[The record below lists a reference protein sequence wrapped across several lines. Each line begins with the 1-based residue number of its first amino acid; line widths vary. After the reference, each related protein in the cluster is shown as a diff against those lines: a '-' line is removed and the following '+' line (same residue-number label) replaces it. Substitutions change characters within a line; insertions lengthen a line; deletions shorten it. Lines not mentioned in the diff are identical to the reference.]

1 MTHQYKTMDGCSAVS
16 HIAYRVNEVAAIYP
30 ITPSSPMAELADQ
43 FAAEKQRNIWGDVP
57 NIIEMQSEAGA
68 AGATHGSLQTG
79 ALTTTFTAS
88 QGLLLMIPNMY
99 KIAGELTSTVFHVAA
114 RSLATGALSIFG
126 DHQDVM
132 ACNQT
137 GFAMLASSSVQ
148 QAHDNALIA
157 QVATLASR
165 VPFIHFFDGFRTSH
179 EVNKIDVMSD
189 DIIREMINNDDVIAH
204 RKRGLAPERAFIRG
218 TAQNPDIYFQ
228 GREAVNPY
236 YQAVPNIVNDAMV
249 KFAQLTDR
257 EYQPFSYY
265 GDPEATSVMVIMGS
279 GAQTAHLTVDELNK
293 NGKSVGLIEVHLYR
307 PFAVDYFTNVLPE
320 SCHHLIVMDRCKTP
334 GAVAEPL
341 YTDVMSALVE
351 QCSVGKRICLPKMTG
366 GRYGLSSKQFT
377 PAMVKA
383 AFDNAIAEK
392 PISQFTVGI
401 NDDVSFTS
409 LAIDNNYTLE
419 PDNTVRAVIYGWG
432 SDGSVGATKS
442 TIKIIGAKDNKFV
455 QGYYDYDSKKAGSR
469 TVSHLR
475 FGDAPI
481 EAPWMIEQASF
492 VGINQFNFLT
502 KFDCLVNAEKG
513 ATVLLNSPYDAEH
526 VWEHL
531 PLTVQ
536 QQIIDKEL
544 SLYVLDAMKV
554 AAETNMGRR
563 INTIMQTGFFM
574 LANVFEQ
581 QEAIEQIKHS
591 IEVAYSR
598 KGQAVVEMNWNA
610 VDHAVSATQKVT
622 IPATATSNVEVKS
635 TIGDDQPQFL
645 QKVTKEVMAM
655 RGDLIPVS
663 EIPCDGTFP
672 SGTTRF
678 DKHRQA
684 VNVPSWDPELCIQC
698 GNCSFICPHA
708 TIRSKIYNKDEL
720 AAAPENFKY
729 TDVSARG
736 FPDTAYTIQVYAED
750 CMGCTLCVDACPAH
764 SATDS
769 NRKALQ
775 MVPAAEQWDEQAPN
789 VEFFESLPQLPINQV
804 DYSTVKGVQFLPPHF
819 QFPASCASCGET
831 AVLKVI
837 SQLFGERLMIA
848 NATGCSSI
856 YGGNMPTTPW
866 TQGKN
871 GYGPAWSNSLFEDNA
886 EFGLGY
892 RISVDHQKDMASRL
906 IKELESEIGHELVQ
920 AVLTAEQSTEQACLE
935 QRERVETIREKL
947 IGHPKSA
954 ELDSVIDTLVERSIW
969 IVGGDGW
976 AYDIGSGGLD
986 HALGSSRNINV
997 LVMDTEVYSN
1007 TGGQA
1012 SKATPLA
1019 ATAKF
1024 AAGGKPTFRKELG
1037 LQAISYGNVYVAQ
1050 ICLNANPQQALQAL
1064 REAEAYDG
1072 PSLILSYSPCIAHG
1086 FDMTQARQQAKKAV
1100 YSGHWPLYRYNP
1112 MLKEQGE
1119 NPFTLDS
1126 LRPTISKAEFMQQ
1139 ESRFNQLFKTN
1150 PEHAV
1155 ELFDRAQAV
1164 ALKKWSVFEEM
1175 AETDAAWFEPEL
1187 SSVVP
1192 AKNN

>member
-16 HIAYRVNEVAAIYP
+16 HIAYRTNEVAAIYP

-43 FAAEKQRNIWGDVP
+43 FATEKQVNIWGDIP
-57 NIIEMQSEAGA
+57 NIIEMQSEGGA

-99 KIAGELTSTVFHVAA
+99 KIAGELTATVFHVAA

-157 QVATLASR
+157 QVSTLGSR
-165 VPFIHFFDGFRTSH
+165 VPFLHFFDGFRTSH
-179 EVNKIDVMSD
+179 EVNKIDVMAD
-189 DIIREMINNDDVIAH
+189 DIIRQMINDDDVIAH
-204 RKRGLAPERAFIRG
+204 RQRGLSPERAFIRG

-236 YQAVPNIVNDAMV
+236 YKAIPQIVKQAMD
-249 KFAQLTDR
+249 KFALLTGR
-257 EYQPFSYY
+257 EYKLFNYY
-265 GDPEATSVMVIMGS
+265 GDPSATSVMIIMGS
-279 GAQTAHLTVDELNK
+279 GAQTVRLTVDDLNAK
-293 NGKSVGLIEVHLYR
+293 GAHIGVIEVHLYR
-307 PFAVDYFTNVLPE
+307 PFAVDFFTDVLPKT
-320 SCHHLIVMDRCKTP
+320 CQHLIVMDRCKTP

-351 QCSVGKRICLPKMTG
+351 QCSTGQRAQLPKMTG

-383 AFDNAIAEK
+383 AFDNAVSDS

-401 NDDVSFTS
+401 NDDVSLTS
-409 LAIDNNYTLE
+409 LAIDSQYTLE
-419 PDNTVRAVIYGWG
+419 PANTVRAIIYGWG
-432 SDGSVGATKS
+432 SDGTVGASKS
-442 TIKIIGAKDNKFV
+442 TIKIIGGLDGKFV

-475 FGDAPI
+475 FGDQPI
-481 EAPWMIEQASF
+481 EAPWMIESASF
-492 VGINQFNFLT
+492 IGINQFNFLT
-502 KFDCLVNAEKG
+502 KFDCLQHAEQG
-513 ATVLLNSPYDAEH
+513 AKVLLNSPYDAEH
-526 VWEHL
+526 VWQHL
-531 PLTVQ
+531 PQIVQ
-536 QQIIDKEL
+536 QQLITKQL
-544 SLYVLDAMKV
+544 SLYVLNAMQV

-574 LANVFEQ
+574 LTDILPQ
-581 QEAIEQIKHS
+581 QDAITQIKHS
-591 IEVAYSR
+591 IEVAYAR
-598 KGQAVVEMNWNA
+598 KGQAVIEMNWNA
-610 VDHAVSATQKVT
+610 VDQAVSAMEQVM
-622 IPATATSNVEVKS
+622 IPETATSLISMKE
-635 TIGDDQPQFL
+635 TITQAESSFL
-645 QKVTKEVMAM
+645 QNVTKEVMAM

-663 EIPCDGTFP
+663 QVPCDGTFP

-684 VNVPSWDPELCIQC
+684 VSVPVWNPELCIQC

-708 TIRSKIYNKDEL
+708 TIRSKIYTKDAL
-720 AAAPENFKY
+720 AEAPEGFKY
-729 TDVSARG
+729 TDVIARG

-769 NRKALQ
+769 SRKALQ
-775 MVPAAEQWDEQAPN
+775 MVPAAEQWHQQAPN

-804 DYSTVKGVQFLPPHF
+804 DYSTVKGVQFLPPLF
-819 QFPASCASCGET
+819 QFPASCAGCGET

-866 TQGKN
+866 TSGEN

-892 RISVDHQKDMASRL
+892 RISVDHQQQVARRL
-906 IKELESEIGHELVQ
+906 LMELADIIGPKFTQE
-920 AVLTAEQSTEQACLE
+920 VLNAKQTTEQECRD
-935 QRERVETIREKL
+935 QRQRIDKVRQYVK
-947 IGHPKSA
+947 GNPKA
-954 ELDSVIDTLVERSIW
+954 AALNSVIDAMVKRSIW

-986 HALGSSRNINV
+986 HALGTSRNINI

-1012 SKATPLA
+1012 SKATPYA

-1024 AAGGKPTFRKELG
+1024 AAGGKQTFRKELG

-1086 FDMTQARQQAKKAV
+1086 FDMTKARKQAKNAV

-1112 MLKEQGE
+1112 SLKDHGV

-1126 LRPTISKAEFMQQ
+1126 LRPTITKAEFMKA
-1139 ESRFNQLFKTN
+1139 ENRFSHLYKIN
-1150 PEHAV
+1150 PEHA
-1155 ELFDRAQAV
+1155 EAMFTQAQTI

-1175 AETDAAWFEPEL
+1175 AQNNAESFIPEL
-1187 SSVVP
+1187 
-1192 AKNN
+1192 NTIQL